1 MSVDSTMNLR
11 ERLDRC
17 SLHELKNKIYRYAGS
32 LARLNG
38 DKPALVERLLEMS
51 SNMSV
56 EEYRRIFPEL
66 SRRPIRTIHSSQ
78 PSTTQGSS
86 ASSGTRLQNRR
97 PRIDVVAT
105 SPVRSS
111 SRRSRIDVVATSPIR
126 SSLSTRPPSS
136 VRAPLEETPEQLLL
150 RTLETQAGL
159 IRQEISQLA
168 SPRPTPLTRSNTNP
182 AFLTPARRPR
192 AASVSSG
199 ERRGPEVQLQA
210 QQENVLLECKICFQ
224 EQINTVLLPCGHACS
239 CWKCS
244 VRLKFASWN
253 PTCPLCRANVESFS
267 KIYFSN

>member
-1 MSVDSTMNLR
+1 MSLDSTMNLR

-17 SLHELKNKIYRYAGS
+17 SLRDLKNKIYRSAGS

-56 EEYRRIFPEL
+56 AEYRRIFPEM
-66 SRRPIRTIHSSQ
+66 SQRPIRTIPSSQ

-86 ASSGTRLQNRR
+86 TSSGTRLQSRR
-97 PRIDVVAT
+97 PHIDAVAT

-111 SRRSRIDVVATSPIR
+111 SRRPRIDFVATSPIR
-126 SSLSTRPPSS
+126 SSSSTRPPSS
-136 VRAPLEETPEQLLL
+136 VRAPLAETPEQLLL
-150 RTLETQAGL
+150 RRTLETQAGL
-159 IRQEISQLA
+159 IIQEISQLA

-192 AASVSSG
+192 AASASSS

-210 QQENVLLECKICFQ
+210 QQESVFLECKICFE
-224 EQINTVLLPCGHACS
+224 EQINTVLLPCGHACC
-239 CWKCS
+239 CWECS
-244 VRLKFASWN
+244 VRLKFASW
-253 PTCPLCRANVESFS
+253 ANIESVS
-267 KIYFSN
+267 KIYFN